1 MADFSELI
9 DAVNNKVLA
18 AIDASEAGDHDAALE
33 LMEQASMALA
43 VVPNGKIEDAEV
55 GWDRESIDRV
65 IANLRRRVN
74 RKGGVVMQA
83 VRYERG

>member
-18 AIDASEAGDHDAALE
+18 AIDASEAGDHDSALA

-43 VVPNGKIEDAEV
+43 VVPDGTIEDSAVE
-55 GWDRESIDRV
+55 WDREAIDRV
-65 IANLRRRVN
+65 ITTLRRRVT
-74 RKGGVVMQA
+74 RKGGVVTQL
-83 VRYERG
+83 VRFERG